1 MRPSGEPKRQCIGC
15 RTVRPK
21 REFIRLVLL
30 PSGQISFDATHKKQ
44 GRGIYLC
51 PEGHCFHRAFKNK
64 KWRKYFPDNN
74 CLVELFAEINKMVFT
89 TMERSLA
96 VAAKMKCLNDTNE
109 EIGKLRSEDII
120 VVNRDISPDQKMKIR
135 TAALTSGS
143 AVIDVPGNC
152 IKEAASLVVKDDFPM
167 ITRLK
172 RNLRIYERLSSKGL
186 AI

>member
-21 REFIRLVLL
+21 KEFIRLVLL
-30 PSGQISFDATHKKQ
+30 PSGQTSFDSTHTKQ

-64 KWRKYFPDNN
+64 KWRKYFPDNER
-74 CLVELFAEINKMVFT
+74 LVELFAEISKTFYAT
-89 TMERSLA
+89 IEQCLA
-96 VAAKMKCLNDTNE
+96 VAAKMNCLKDTNE
-109 EIGKLRSEDII
+109 EIDNLRREDVI
-120 VVNRDISPDQKMKIR
+120 VVSREISPDQKMKIR
-135 TAALTSGS
+135 TAALKSGS

-152 IKEAASLVVKDDFPM
+152 IKAAASLVVKDDFPM

-172 RNLRIYERLSSKGL
+172 RDLRIYERLSSKGL